1 MIADNEGKIVAKLGR
16 SEGCGEG
23 RVGGRE
29 ILILWKKMEKKEKNN
44 MKVRASTGIVG
55 LQYVRPHLQGSPS

>member
-23 RVGGRE
+23 GGVGGRE
-29 ILILWKKMEKKEKNN
+29 ILILWKEMGKKRK
-44 MKVRASTGIVG
+44 K
-55 LQYVRPHLQGSPS
+55 